1 MKRQIWVILTL
12 ALVAYSSVSSKDG
25 EDYTTTPLINSDLI
39 VLTLYS
45 LDKID

>member
-1 MKRQIWVILTL
+1 MKRMIWVILTL
-12 ALVAYSSVSSKDG
+12 LLVAYSSVSSKHG

-39 VLTLYS
+39 ALTIFS

>member
-1 MKRQIWVILTL
+1 MKRKIWVIL
-12 ALVAYSSVSSKDG
+12 ASIVVAYSSISNKNG